1 MTAKHCVDGTNGG
14 KVLYGSSKRSATNP
28 TSVSFSEKDGTC
40 FLLPHRIKL
49 CFSIMVK
56 RNGIGYEACVFKPLR
71 LPKIVAPIMVY
82 LRGVGGGGLGAGLF
96 VIWLYWAG
104 GGGGGGCNGKD
115 PCHLNRWS
123 KVDCHIHS
131 SWGKENISKD
141 VTYHNQSFVDICLI
155 SLPTKIQLGVTA
167 KQIGLPPNASS
178 EPKVGDQLTI
188 TGWGYA
194 CADPPT
200 CNNQSRLPAYIQV
213 SNLSYRLWPPITPA
227 SIPLINMELW
237 KLCKLL

>member
-1 MTAKHCVDGTNGG
+1 
-14 KVLYGSSKRSATNP
+14 
-28 TSVSFSEKDGTC
+28 
-40 FLLPHRIKL
+40 
-49 CFSIMVK
+49 MVN

-82 LRGVGGGGLGAGLF
+82 LRRWGEGGWG
-96 VIWLYWAG
+96 WAIHFMINTEL

-167 KQIGLPPNASS
+167 KPIGLPPNASS
-178 EPKVGDQLTI
+178 EPKAGDQLTI
-188 TGWGYA
+188 SGWGYA
-194 CADPPT
+194 CEDPPT
-200 CNNQSRLPAYIQV
+200 CNNQSRLPEYIQV
-213 SNLSYRLWPPITPA
+213 SNLSYCLSSPVTPA

-237 KLCKLL
+237 KLCKMTTLIPQKRNSLHGQISHNKFLAYQISNDKISSNQSYTA